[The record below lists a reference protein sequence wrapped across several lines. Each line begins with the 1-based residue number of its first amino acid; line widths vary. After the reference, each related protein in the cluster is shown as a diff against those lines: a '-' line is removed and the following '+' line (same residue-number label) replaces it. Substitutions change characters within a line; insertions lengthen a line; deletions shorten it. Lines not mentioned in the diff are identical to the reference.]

1 MREYWGTFKSDTRL
15 FMELSFS
22 VSLSGLGQLNFF
34 ILKVSV
40 IIWSLS
46 IEVMDSQ
53 KIIIIKKGLRIFQFI
68 VYFMCIY
75 TCKWSGFSTGFLKF
89 NVIKGDFIPK

>member
-34 ILKVSV
+34 YFKGFSYYLEF
-40 IIWSLS
+40 
-46 IEVMDSQ
+46 IEVMDRQ
-53 KIIIIKKGLRIFQFI
+53 KIIIIKKGLCIFQFI

-75 TCKWSGFSTGFLKF
+75 TCK
-89 NVIKGDFIPK
+89 